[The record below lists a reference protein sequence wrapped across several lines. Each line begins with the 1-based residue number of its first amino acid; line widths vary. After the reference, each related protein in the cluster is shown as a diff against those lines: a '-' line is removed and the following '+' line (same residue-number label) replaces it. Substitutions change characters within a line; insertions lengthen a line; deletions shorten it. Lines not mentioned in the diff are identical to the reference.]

1 MKKLAILL
9 MLGIP
14 GLAVAQEAY
23 LELVRSDLQ
32 NQKVQLV
39 TAAMELSDEASKVFW
54 PIYRE
59 YQLELSKIGDRR
71 IALLKEY
78 AENIETLSNEKTAE
92 LMEKWFSRQ
101 QDRLDLLKKYYEKMS
116 KELSA
121 LEAARF
127 VQVEAQIQALVD
139 VQIGAQVPLVGTKP
153 QSENMQ
159 DQ

>member
-1 MKKLAILL
+1 MKKVALILIL
-9 MLGIP
+9 MIP
-14 GLAVAQEAY
+14 GLAIAQDAY

-39 TAAMELSDEASKVFW
+39 TAAMELSDESSKVFW

-59 YQLELSKIGDRR
+59 YQLELSKLADRR

-78 AENIETLSNEKTAE
+78 AEHIETLSDKKTAE
-92 LMEKWFSRQ
+92 LMDKWFARL
-101 QDRLDLLKKYYEKMS
+101 QDRLDLLKKYYGKMS
-116 KELSA
+116 KELSPMI
-121 LEAARF
+121 AARF

-139 VQIGAQVPLVGTKP
+139 VQIGAQVPLVGTKME
-153 QSENMQ
+153 QHEMQ